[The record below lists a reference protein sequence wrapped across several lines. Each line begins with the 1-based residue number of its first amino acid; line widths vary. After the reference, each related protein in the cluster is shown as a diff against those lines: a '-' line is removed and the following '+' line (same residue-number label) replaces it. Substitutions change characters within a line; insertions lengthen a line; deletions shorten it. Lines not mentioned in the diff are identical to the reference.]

1 VKDQTHLGPK
11 TLFSIYTE
19 DINFSGI
26 VAEVHKEFDGATF
39 ARVEGSFKGTQEKA
53 CVIQVIGFESNRGA
67 VERVACDIK
76 KLNDQKS
83 VLITAQLLEA
93 ITCV

>member
-19 DINFSGI
+19 DKNFDGI

-39 ARVEGSFKGTQEKA
+39 TRADGSFKGVQEKA

-67 VERVACDIK
+67 VERVAYDIK
-76 KLNDQKS
+76 KLNDQES

-93 ITCV
+93 VTCI